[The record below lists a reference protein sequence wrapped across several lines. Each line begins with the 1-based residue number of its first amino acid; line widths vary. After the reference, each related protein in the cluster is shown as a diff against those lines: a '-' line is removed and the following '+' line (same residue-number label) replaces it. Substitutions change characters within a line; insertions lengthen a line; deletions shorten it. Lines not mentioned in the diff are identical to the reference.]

1 MLVIPNPARRMA
13 IRAPSLITR
22 RSDSRPAWELA
33 RTLFWTLRR
42 VRYRLGKRWSQA
54 KRPGNP
60 KPKRSVAL
68 LVVWICSTVLGFPV
82 AFNSLSHIRADG
94 GHWDAVVPLNLA
106 QATDWADARLRTFRG
121 GHFRVW
127 LSTVGFDETNKG
139 QFFTGRVDIV
149 VRDPSGV
156 EKFVGSVGA
165 NGVNLA
171 KTVNSGWAQVGDL
184 DIPAAW
190 FRPWI
195 LRARVAAADENF
207 NGMTAQVILRKV
219 RPELGMGGM
228 IFYVLVFRRSPS

>member
-1 MLVIPNPARRMA
+1 MV
-13 IRAPSLITR
+13 TGEE
-22 RSDSRPAWELA
+22 RPDN
-33 RTLFWTLRR
+33 
-42 VRYRLGKRWSQA
+42 Q
-54 KRPGNP
+54 
-60 KPKRSVAL
+60 KPKRSAAL

-94 GHWDAVVPLNLA
+94 GHWDAVVPLTLA
-106 QATDWADARLRTFRG
+106 QATDWAEARLRTFRG

-149 VRDPSGV
+149 VHDPSGV
-156 EKFVGSVGA
+156 EKFVGSVGDK
-165 NGVNLA
+165 GVNLA

-195 LRARVAAADENF
+195 LRARVAAGDDNF

-228 IFYVLVFRRSPS
+228 VFYVLVFPAVALAILSLFLSIILLTRGYRWPAAATFVVSLPLLFLAVFTSR